1 MGFIK
6 SFLGSLLAIFVTLF
20 LLFLVVVIL
29 IFSTSRETEP
39 YVRNG
44 TVLEVRIGSTL
55 LERPPTDPFAML
67 FSDPSRVPVTLRGL
81 ESNLEKAAADDRIE
95 GVFFKINNLAAPW
108 PNLIAL
114 RDKMIEFK
122 EESGKFIYVSTD
134 DIGFNEQ
141 GYFLATAADSIFSP
155 PETFFEFDGFF
166 IQAVFF
172 RDMLDKIGVEA
183 EIFRAGE
190 FKSAVEPF
198 FRRDFSSENEEQ
210 LQSIVD
216 NVAETF
222 LAAVS
227 ERTGYSRSEL
237 DAIMNETPILTS
249 RSAHEAGFID
259 KLVYPDEVEKRIEN
273 RVVENGND
281 ELRTITYQRY
291 NRVKKSTAGVEKPD
305 TKNRIAVIH
314 ATGNIMPEFDSQS
327 VFPGSEEN
335 ITVRN
340 ISKSIDEALD
350 DDNVK
355 AIVLRIT
362 SPGGAGSTSDIIW
375 HKIREAAKQK
385 PVIASLGSVA
395 ASGGYYI
402 GMAADTVIASSQTI
416 TGSIGVFGV
425 VMNMQELLN
434 EKLGIH
440 FDAVTSHEQALWI
453 SPDKPMSETAR
464 RTFQGYVDDFYD
476 VFLERVAVS
485 RNMSMDQV
493 RQAAAGRVWTGNQA
507 LEVGLVDVI
516 GELSTALSIAAEM
529 AEIEEYTIDTYPK
542 PKSIIE
548 ILTGSAQTQVRMLL
562 RPHIK
567 ELEYLDPMLHI
578 LNNDPR
584 AVIARIPFDH
594 KIH

>member
-1 MGFIK
+1 MGFLK
-6 SFLGSLLAIFVTLF
+6 SFLASLLAIFFTLF
-20 LLFLVVVIL
+20 LLFLFVLIL

-44 TVLEVRIGSTL
+44 TVLEVRMGNTL
-55 LERPPTDPFAML
+55 PERPPTDPFAML

-95 GVFFKINNLAAPW
+95 GVWFKMNNLAAPW
-108 PNLIAL
+108 PNLVAL
-114 RDKMIEFK
+114 RDKMIDFK

-190 FKSAVEPF
+190 YKSAVEPF

-222 LAAVS
+222 LVAVS

-249 RSAHEAGFID
+249 RAAHEAGLLD
-259 KLVYPDEVEKRIEN
+259 LLVYPDEVEKRVEN

-291 NRVKKSTAGVEKPD
+291 SRVKKSTAGVEKPD

-314 ATGNIMPEFDSQS
+314 ASGNIMPEFDSPS
-327 VFPGSEEN
+327 VFPGSDEN

-340 ISKSIDEALD
+340 FSRDLDEALED
-350 DDNVK
+350 DDVK

-402 GMAADTVIASSQTI
+402 GMAADTVVASSQTI

-434 EKLGIH
+434 DKLGIH

-453 SPDKPMSETAR
+453 SPDKPMSEAAR
-464 RTFQGYVDDFYD
+464 RTFQGYIDDFYD

-529 AEIEEYTIDTYPK
+529 AEIEEYIIDTYPK

-562 RPHIK
+562 RPQIK

-578 LNNDPR
+578 LSNDPR

>member
-44 TVLEVRIGSTL
+44 TVLEIRIGSTL

>member
-1 MGFIK
+1 MGFLK
-6 SFLGSLLAIFVTLF
+6 SFFASLLAIFVTLF
-20 LLFLVVVIL
+20 LLFIFVLILV
-29 IFSTSRETEP
+29 FSASRESEP

-44 TVLEVRIGSTL
+44 TVLEVKVGNTL
-55 LERPPTDPFAML
+55 PETPPSDPFAML

-95 GVFFKINNLAAPW
+95 GVWFKINNIAAPW
-108 PNLIAL
+108 TNLIAL
-114 RDKMIEFK
+114 REKMVEFRQ
-122 EESGKFIYVSTD
+122 ESGKFIYVSTD

-141 GYFLATAADSIFSP
+141 GFFLATAADSIFSP

-172 RDMLDKIGVEA
+172 RDMLEKIGVEA

-190 FKSAVEPF
+190 YKSAVEPF

-210 LQSIVD
+210 LQAIVD
-216 NVAETF
+216 NVADTF

-227 ERTGYSRSEL
+227 ERTGRTRAEL
-237 DAIMNETPILTS
+237 DVIMNETPILTS
-249 RSAHEAGFID
+249 RSAYEAGLID
-259 KLVYPDEVEKRIEN
+259 LLVYPDEVEKRLEN

-291 NRVKKSTAGVEKPD
+291 NRVKKSTAGVQEPD
-305 TKNRIAVIH
+305 TKNRIAVIY
-314 ATGNIMPEFDSQS
+314 ATGSIMPEFDSQS
-327 VFPGSEEN
+327 IFPGKDEN

-340 ISKSIDEALD
+340 ISESLDEALED
-350 DDNVK
+350 ENIK

-362 SPGGAGSTSDIIW
+362 SPGGSGATSDIIW
-375 HKIREAAKQK
+375 NKIREAATEK

-402 GMAADTVIASSQTI
+402 GMAADTVVASSQTI

-434 EKLGIH
+434 DKLGIH
-440 FDAVTSHEQALWI
+440 FDAVTSHEQAIWI

-464 RTFQGYVDDFYD
+464 QTFQGYIDDFYD

-485 RNMSMDQV
+485 RNMSTQEV
-493 RQAAAGRVWTGNQA
+493 HEVASGRVWTGNQA
-507 LEVGLVDVI
+507 LEAGLVDVI
-516 GELSTALSIAAEM
+516 GELSTALAIAADM
-529 AEIEEYTIDTYPK
+529 AEIEEYKIETFPK

-548 ILTGSAQTQVRMLL
+548 MFTGSAQTQVRMLFQ
-562 RPHIK
+562 PHIK
-567 ELEYLDPMLHI
+567 GLEYLDPMLHI

>member
-1 MGFIK
+1 MGFLK

-44 TVLEVRIGSTL
+44 TVLEIRIGSTL

>member
-1 MGFIK
+1 MGFIR
-6 SFLGSLLAIFVTLF
+6 SFLASLLAIFFTLF
-20 LLFLVVVIL
+20 LLFLFVLIL

-44 TVLEVRIGSTL
+44 TVLEVRMGNTL
-55 LERPPTDPFAML
+55 PERPPTDPFAML

-95 GVFFKINNLAAPW
+95 GVWFKMNNLAAPW
-108 PNLIAL
+108 PNLVAL
-114 RDKMIEFK
+114 RDKMIDFK

-190 FKSAVEPF
+190 YKSAVEPF

-222 LAAVS
+222 LVAVS

-249 RSAHEAGFID
+249 RAAHEAGLLD
-259 KLVYPDEVEKRIEN
+259 LLVYPDEVEKRVEN

-291 NRVKKSTAGVEKPD
+291 SRVKKSTAGVEKPD

-314 ATGNIMPEFDSQS
+314 ASGNIMPEFDSPS
-327 VFPGSEEN
+327 VFPGSDEN

-340 ISKSIDEALD
+340 FSRDLDEALED
-350 DDNVK
+350 DDVK

-402 GMAADTVIASSQTI
+402 GMAADTVVASSQTI

-434 EKLGIH
+434 DKLGIH

-453 SPDKPMSETAR
+453 SPDKPMSEAAR
-464 RTFQGYVDDFYD
+464 RTFQGYIDDFYD

-529 AEIEEYTIDTYPK
+529 AEIEEYIIDTYPK

-562 RPHIK
+562 RPQIK

-578 LNNDPR
+578 LSNDPR